1 MMMDNET
8 RPARPEAGE
17 ITPPALTLQIE
28 GGGVWD
34 QTRPWMEELGSDPR
48 VLGGGRGSTRLLEI
62 TLGDPKVRACL
73 GQRLDAG
80 TAAPL
85 EVKPGGPMRRDR
97 QAAEDLGEQLA
108 CLEID
113 RITRELLHGI
123 WFGYAVAECIWE
135 IEGSRVRLADLRV
148 RAPSV
153 LRWDPITH
161 EPLLLTRQTPSG
173 QPLPPAK
180 FVLLTAPR
188 VHGGQPHGPG
198 IGNWAF
204 WPVWLKRFA
213 CSSWATALERFGIPL
228 ATATVRNRTGEEA
241 RHEMREALS
250 ALAALASGTSLVL
263 PEGVEL
269 NVIESSR
276 RAGGDYEIFVRD
288 MDRMIADAVIGQH
301 GTAEIGP
308 HVGTGEVHMKILERL
323 VTADARRCADA
334 LRRSVATWLTHWNYP
349 GAAVPLLRRE
359 TAPPEDLKARS
370 ERDFNIARASGLRP
384 AREYIEDIYGG
395 VWEEAPPQAMPPVPG
410 AHASETQSVNMSA
423 PRHAL
428 AAPTPPAAPI
438 DALVSHL
445 IEDDIATTA
454 AAPMTAAFEAALA
467 EATSLEDLR
476 SRLEAIEQ
484 TTPPAA
490 LASLVGRADFA
501 AGVAG
506 VTDAPLV
513 SRADGG
519 DVGDG

>member
-1 MMMDNET
+1 MDSDT

-17 ITPPALTLQIE
+17 ITPPALTLQT
-28 GGGVWD
+28 GRGGVWD
-34 QTRPWMEELGSDPR
+34 QTRAWMDELTSDPR
-48 VLGGGRGSTRLLEI
+48 ILRDGRGSARLLEV

-85 EVKPGGPMRRDR
+85 EVKPGGRMRRDR
-97 QAAEDLGEQLA
+97 QAAEDLDRQLA

-123 WFGYAVAECIWE
+123 WFGHAIAECIWE
-135 IEGSRVRLADLRV
+135 IDGGRVRLADLRV
-148 RAPSV
+148 RSPEV
-153 LRWDPITH
+153 IRWDPITH
-161 EPLLLTRQTPSG
+161 EPLLLTRQTPAG

-188 VHGGQPHGPG
+188 IHGGQPHGPG
-198 IGNWAF
+198 IGNWCF

-213 CSSWATALERFGIPL
+213 CSSWATALERFGTPI

-241 RHEMREALS
+241 QAEMREALT

-263 PEGVEL
+263 PEG
-269 NVIESSR
+269 IEIDVLESGR
-276 RAGGDYEIFVRD
+276 RAGGDYEIFIRD

-334 LRRSVATWLTHWNYP
+334 LRRSVATWLTHWNHP

-359 TAPPEDLKARS
+359 TAPPEDLRARS
-370 ERDFNIARASGLRP
+370 ERDLNIARASGMRP
-384 AREYIEDIYGG
+384 ARDYIEDVYGG
-395 VWEEAPPQAMPPVPG
+395 SWEDAPPPAMPPAVPG
-410 AHASETQSVNMSA
+410 SDDPPAAMGA

-428 AAPTPPAAPI
+428 AGPPTPPTPI
-438 DALVSHL
+438 DALVNHL
-445 IEDDIATTA
+445 IGENIASAA
-454 AAPMTAAFEAALA
+454 AAPLTASVEAALA
-467 EATSLEDLR
+467 EATSIGDLR
-476 SRLEAIEQ
+476 ARLDTIGQ
-484 TTPPAA
+484 TPPPAA
-490 LASLVGRADFA
+490 LATLVGRADFA
-501 AGVAG
+501 AGLAG
-506 VTDAPLV
+506 VTDVPLV
-513 SRADGG
+513 GEPDGADG
-519 DVGDG
+519 DG

>member
-1 MMMDNET
+1 MENDT
-8 RPARPEAGE
+8 RPAARPEAGE
-17 ITPPALTLQIE
+17 ITPPEMTLQI
-28 GGGVWD
+28 GRGGVWD
-34 QTRPWMEELGSDPR
+34 QTRVWMDELTSDPHMLR
-48 VLGGGRGSTRLLEI
+48 DGRGNTRLLEV

-85 EVKPGGPMRRDR
+85 EVRPGGAMRRDR
-97 QAAEDLGEQLA
+97 QAAEDLDRQLA

-123 WFGYAVAECIWE
+123 WFGHAIAECIWE
-135 IEGSRVRLADLRV
+135 IDGGRVRLADLRV
-148 RAPSV
+148 RSPEV
-153 LRWDPITH
+153 IRWDPITH
-161 EPLLLTRQTPSG
+161 EPLLLTRQTPAG

-188 VHGGQPHGPG
+188 IHGGQPHGPG
-198 IGNWAF
+198 IGNWCF

-213 CSSWATALERFGIPL
+213 CSSWATALERFGTPI

-241 RHEMREALS
+241 QAEMREALT

-263 PEGVEL
+263 PEG
-269 NVIESSR
+269 IEIDVLESGR
-276 RAGGDYEIFVRD
+276 RAGGDYEIFIRD

-370 ERDFNIARASGLRP
+370 ERDLNIAHASGMRP
-384 AREYIEDIYGG
+384 TRDYIEDVYGG
-395 VWEEAPPQAMPPVPG
+395 SWEDAPPPAMPPASALPG
-410 AHASETQSVNMSA
+410 PDGQSVAMGA
-423 PRHAL
+423 PLLL
-428 AAPTPPAAPI
+428 AGPSSPSTPPAAI
-438 DALVSHL
+438 DRLVSHL
-445 IEDDIATTA
+445 VDEDIATA
-454 AAPMTAAFEAALA
+454 AAVPALASVDAALA
-467 EATSLEDLR
+467 EATSPQDLR
-476 SRLEAIEQ
+476 ARLDTIGQ
-484 TTPPAA
+484 TPPPAA
-490 LASLVGRADFA
+490 LAALVGRADFA
-501 AGVAG
+501 ASLAG
-506 VTDAPLV
+506 LADAPLV
-513 SRADGG
+513 GEPDEADG
-519 DVGDG
+519 DG